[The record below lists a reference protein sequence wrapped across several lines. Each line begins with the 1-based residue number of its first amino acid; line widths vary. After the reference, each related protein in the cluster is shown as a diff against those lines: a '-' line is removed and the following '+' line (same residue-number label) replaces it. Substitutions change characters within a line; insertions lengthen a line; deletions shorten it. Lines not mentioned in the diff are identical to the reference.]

1 MSIMEKNIY
10 LIDSRS
16 SKQQA
21 VIGNFVK
28 TSILNDIVKK
38 TYNLW
43 NNLKTVCLNSYAK
56 KVSLNSGMKKIC
68 LNSEKE
74 VSLNSEK
81 EVCLDSEK
89 EVSLDSEKEVSLD
102 RMKEVCLNSGKEISL
117 DRMKEV
123 CLNSGKE
130 ISLDSCM
137 KEVCRPIEWLCSYY
151 SDVLDRKLTM
161 RQTWL
166 LINAQ
171 LAFGAAFF
179 PVEAPWV
186 VRIGCLV
193 WVVSALLKCKREIK

>member
-1 MSIMEKNIY
+1 MEKNIY

-16 SKQQA
+16 TKQQA
-21 VIGNFVK
+21 VIDNFVK

-56 KVSLNSGMKKIC
+56 KVRLNSGMKKIC

-81 EVCLDSEK
+81 EV
-89 EVSLDSEKEVSLD
+89 SLNSC
-102 RMKEVCLNSGKEISL
+102 MKEVCLNSE
-117 DRMKEV
+117 KEV
-123 CLNSGKE
+123 CLNNEKG
-130 ISLDSCM
+130 ISLNSGM
-137 KEVCRPIEWLCSYY
+137 KKVCRPIEWLCSYY
-151 SDVLDRKLTM
+151 SDVLERKLTI

>member
-38 TYNLW
+38 TYSLW
-43 NNLKTVCLNSYAK
+43 NNLKTVCLNSYANMVMLNSCMK
-56 KVSLNSGMKKIC
+56 KISLNSMKEI
-68 LNSEKE
+68 
-74 VSLNSEK
+74 SLNSMK
-81 EVCLDSEK
+81 EI
-89 EVSLDSEKEVSLD
+89 SLNS
-102 RMKEVCLNSGKEISL
+102 MKEVCLNSG
-117 DRMKEV
+117 MK
-123 CLNSGKE
+123 K
-130 ISLDSCM
+130 
-137 KEVCRPIEWLCSYY
+137 VCRPIEWLCSYY

-193 WVVSALLKCKREIK
+193 WVVSALLKCKRGLK

>member
-16 SKQQA
+16 TKQQA

-43 NNLKTVCLNSYAK
+43 NNLKTACLNSYAK
-56 KVSLNSGMKKIC
+56 KVSINSDR
-68 LNSEKE
+68 KE
-74 VSLNSEK
+74 ISLNSEK
-81 EVCLDSEK
+81 EI
-89 EVSLDSEKEVSLD
+89 SLDSEKEICLNS
-102 RMKEVCLNSGKEISL
+102 MKEVYLN
-117 DRMKEV
+117 
-123 CLNSGKE
+123 
-130 ISLDSCM
+130 SCM
-137 KEVCRPIEWLCSYY
+137 KEVYRPIEWLCSYY
-151 SDVLDRKLTM
+151 SNVLDRKLTM

-179 PVEAPWV
+179 PMEAPWV

>member
-38 TYNLW
+38 TYSLW
-43 NNLKTVCLNSYAK
+43 NNLKTACFNSYAK
-56 KVSLNSGMKKIC
+56 DLRLNSGMKEIS
-68 LNSEKE
+68 LNSEMKE
-74 VSLNSEK
+74 ASLNSEK
-81 EVCLDSEK
+81 EICLDSEKKICLDSEK
-89 EVSLDSEKEVSLD
+89 EICLNS
-102 RMKEVCLNSGKEISL
+102 MKEVCLNSG
-117 DRMKEV
+117 MK
-123 CLNSGKE
+123 K
-130 ISLDSCM
+130 
-137 KEVCRPIEWLCSYY
+137 VCRPIEWLCSYY

-193 WVVSALLKCKREIK
+193 WVVSALLKCKRGLK

>member
-1 MSIMEKNIY
+1 MEKNTY

-38 TYNLW
+38 TYSLW
-43 NNLKTVCLNSYAK
+43 NNLKTVCFNSYAN

-68 LNSEKE
+68 LNSYAKKESLNSYAKE

-81 EVCLDSEK
+81 EISLNSYAK
-89 EVSLDSEKEVSLD
+89 KVSL
-102 RMKEVCLNSGKEISL
+102 N
-117 DRMKEV
+117 
-123 CLNSGKE
+123 
-130 ISLDSCM
+130 SCM

-151 SDVLDRKLTM
+151 SDVLERKLTM

-166 LINAQ
+166 LVNAQ

-186 VRIGCLV
+186 VRIGCLA
-193 WVVSALLKCKREIK
+193 WVVSALLKCKRGLK

>member
-1 MSIMEKNIY
+1 MEKNIY

-16 SKQQA
+16 TKQQA
-21 VIGNFVK
+21 VIDNFVK

-38 TYNLW
+38 TYSLW
-43 NNLKTVCLNSYAK
+43 NNLKTVCLNSYTK
-56 KVSLNSGMKKIC
+56 KVRLNSGLKKVC
-68 LNSEKE
+68 
-74 VSLNSEK
+74 LNSEK
-81 EVCLDSEK
+81 EVCLDSC
-89 EVSLDSEKEVSLD
+89 
-102 RMKEVCLNSGKEISL
+102 MKEVCLNSEKEISL

-123 CLNSGKE
+123 CLNSKKE
-130 ISLDSCM
+130 ISLDSK
-137 KEVCRPIEWLCSYY
+137 KEVYLNSEKEISLNSGMKKICRPIEWLCSYY
-151 SDVLDRKLTM
+151 SDVLERKLTM
-161 RQTWL
+161 RQTWI

>member
-1 MSIMEKNIY
+1 MEKNIY

-16 SKQQA
+16 TKQQA
-21 VIGNFVK
+21 VIDNFVK

-74 VSLNSEK
+74 VCLNS
-81 EVCLDSEK
+81 C
-89 EVSLDSEKEVSLD
+89 
-102 RMKEVCLNSGKEISL
+102 MKEVCLNSKKEVYLNSEKEISL
-117 DRMKEV
+117 
-123 CLNSGKE
+123 NSG
-130 ISLDSCM
+130 M
-137 KEVCRPIEWLCSYY
+137 KKICRPIEWLCSYY

>member
-16 SKQQA
+16 TKQQA

-38 TYNLW
+38 TYSLW
-43 NNLKTVCLNSYAK
+43 NNLKTVCLNSYTK
-56 KVSLNSGMKKIC
+56 KVRLNSGLKKVC
-68 LNSEKE
+68 LNSGLKK
-74 VSLNSEK
+74 VCLNSEK
-81 EVCLDSEK
+81 EVCLDSC
-89 EVSLDSEKEVSLD
+89 
-102 RMKEVCLNSGKEISL
+102 MKEVCLNSEKEI
-117 DRMKEV
+117 R
-123 CLNSGKE
+123 LN
-130 ISLDSCM
+130 SCM

>member
-1 MSIMEKNIY
+1 MEKNIY

-16 SKQQA
+16 TKQQA
-21 VIGNFVK
+21 VIDNFVK

-38 TYNLW
+38 TYSLW
-43 NNLKTVCLNSYAK
+43 NNLKTVCLNNYAN
-56 KVSLNSGMKKIC
+56 KVSLNSGIKKVY

-74 VSLNSEK
+74 ISLNS
-81 EVCLDSEK
+81 
-89 EVSLDSEKEVSLD
+89 
-102 RMKEVCLNSGKEISL
+102 
-117 DRMKEV
+117 
-123 CLNSGKE
+123 
-130 ISLDSCM
+130 CM
-137 KEVCRPIEWLCSYY
+137 KKVCRPIEWLCSYY
-151 SDVLDRKLTM
+151 SDVLERKLTM

>member
-1 MSIMEKNIY
+1 MEKNIY

-43 NNLKTVCLNSYAK
+43 NNLKTVCFNSYAK
-56 KVSLNSGMKKIC
+56 KVRLNSGMKKVC
-68 LNSEKE
+68 LNSEMKE
-74 VSLNSEK
+74 ESLNSEK
-81 EVCLDSEK
+81 EI
-89 EVSLDSEKEVSLD
+89 SLDSEKEV
-102 RMKEVCLNSGKEISL
+102 CLN
-117 DRMKEV
+117 
-123 CLNSGKE
+123 
-130 ISLDSCM
+130 SCM

-151 SDVLDRKLTM
+151 SDVLDRKLTI

-179 PVEAPWV
+179 PMEAPWV

>member
-56 KVSLNSGMKKIC
+56 KVSLNSGIKKIC

-74 VSLNSEK
+74 VSLNS
-81 EVCLDSEK
+81 C
-89 EVSLDSEKEVSLD
+89 
-102 RMKEVCLNSGKEISL
+102 MKEVCLNSEKEVYLNSEKEISL
-117 DRMKEV
+117 
-123 CLNSGKE
+123 NSG
-130 ISLDSCM
+130 M

-151 SDVLDRKLTM
+151 SNVLDRKLTM

>member
-1 MSIMEKNIY
+1 MEKNIY

-16 SKQQA
+16 TKQQA

-38 TYNLW
+38 TYSLW
-43 NNLKTVCLNSYAK
+43 NNLKTVCLNSGMKEESLNSDMKKVSLNSEMKEASLNSYAK
-56 KVSLNSGMKKIC
+56 KVSLNSEKEIRLNSGMKK
-68 LNSEKE
+68 
-74 VSLNSEK
+74 
-81 EVCLDSEK
+81 
-89 EVSLDSEKEVSLD
+89 
-102 RMKEVCLNSGKEISL
+102 
-117 DRMKEV
+117 
-123 CLNSGKE
+123 
-130 ISLDSCM
+130 
-137 KEVCRPIEWLCSYY
+137 VCRPIEWLCSYY
-151 SDVLDRKLTM
+151 SNVLDRKLTM

-193 WVVSALLKCKREIK
+193 WVVSALLKCKRGLK

>member
-1 MSIMEKNIY
+1 MEKNIY

-38 TYNLW
+38 TYSLW
-43 NNLKTVCLNSYAK
+43 NNLKTVCLNSYAN
-56 KVSLNSGMKKIC
+56 KVRLNSGMKEIC

-74 VSLNSEK
+74 IS
-81 EVCLDSEK
+81 LDSEK
-89 EVSLDSEKEVSLD
+89 EVSLDSMKEISLNSMKEISLYSMKEISLNSMKEISLNS
-102 RMKEVCLNSGKEISL
+102 MKEVCLNSG
-117 DRMKEV
+117 MK
-123 CLNSGKE
+123 K
-130 ISLDSCM
+130 
-137 KEVCRPIEWLCSYY
+137 VCRPIEWLCSYY
-151 SDVLDRKLTM
+151 SDVLERKLTM

-166 LINAQ
+166 LVNAQ

-193 WVVSALLKCKREIK
+193 WVVSALLKCKRGLK

>member
-1 MSIMEKNIY
+1 MEKNIY

-16 SKQQA
+16 TKQQA
-21 VIGNFVK
+21 VIDNFVK

-38 TYNLW
+38 TYSLW
-43 NNLKTVCLNSYAK
+43 NNLKTACLNNYAN
-56 KVSLNSGMKKIC
+56 KVSLNSGMKKIY

-74 VSLNSEK
+74 VSLNSGM
-81 EVCLDSEK
+81 K
-89 EVSLDSEKEVSLD
+89 EVSLNSC
-102 RMKEVCLNSGKEISL
+102 MKEVCLNSKKEVYLNSEKEISL
-117 DRMKEV
+117 
-123 CLNSGKE
+123 NSG
-130 ISLDSCM
+130 M
-137 KEVCRPIEWLCSYY
+137 KKVCRPIEWLCSYY

>member
-1 MSIMEKNIY
+1 MEKNIY

-38 TYNLW
+38 TYSLW
-43 NNLKTVCLNSYAK
+43 NNLKTACFNSYAKDLRLNSGMKEISLNSEMKEASLNSYAKKESLNSEKEISLNSYAKEVSLNSYAK
-56 KVSLNSGMKKIC
+56 KVSLNSGMKK
-68 LNSEKE
+68 
-74 VSLNSEK
+74 
-81 EVCLDSEK
+81 
-89 EVSLDSEKEVSLD
+89 
-102 RMKEVCLNSGKEISL
+102 
-117 DRMKEV
+117 
-123 CLNSGKE
+123 
-130 ISLDSCM
+130 
-137 KEVCRPIEWLCSYY
+137 VCRPIEWLCSYY
-151 SDVLDRKLTM
+151 SNVLDRKLTM

-193 WVVSALLKCKREIK
+193 WVVSALLKCKRGLK

>member
-16 SKQQA
+16 TKQQA

-28 TSILNDIVKK
+28 ASILNDIVKK
-38 TYNLW
+38 TYSLW
-43 NNLKTVCLNSYAK
+43 NNLKTVCFNSYAK
-56 KVSLNSGMKKIC
+56 KVSINSDMKEI
-68 LNSEKE
+68 
-74 VSLNSEK
+74 SLNSMK
-81 EVCLDSEK
+81 EI
-89 EVSLDSEKEVSLD
+89 SLNS
-102 RMKEVCLNSGKEISL
+102 MKEVCLNSG
-117 DRMKEV
+117 MK
-123 CLNSGKE
+123 K
-130 ISLDSCM
+130 
-137 KEVCRPIEWLCSYY
+137 VCRPIEWLCSYY

-193 WVVSALLKCKREIK
+193 WVVSALLKCKRGLSEK

>member
-1 MSIMEKNIY
+1 MEKNIY

-43 NNLKTVCLNSYAK
+43 NNLKTVCFNSYAK
-56 KVSLNSGMKKIC
+56 KVRLNSGMKKVC
-68 LNSEKE
+68 LNSEMKE
-74 VSLNSEK
+74 ESLNSEK
-81 EVCLDSEK
+81 EI
-89 EVSLDSEKEVSLD
+89 SLDSEKEV
-102 RMKEVCLNSGKEISL
+102 CLN
-117 DRMKEV
+117 
-123 CLNSGKE
+123 
-130 ISLDSCM
+130 SCM

-151 SDVLDRKLTM
+151 SDVLDRKLTI

>member
-16 SKQQA
+16 TKQQA

-38 TYNLW
+38 TYSLW
-43 NNLKTVCLNSYAK
+43 NNLKTVCLNSYTK
-56 KVSLNSGMKKIC
+56 KVRLNSGLKKVC
-68 LNSEKE
+68 
-74 VSLNSEK
+74 LNSEK
-81 EVCLDSEK
+81 EVCLDSC
-89 EVSLDSEKEVSLD
+89 
-102 RMKEVCLNSGKEISL
+102 MKEVCLNSEKEISL

-123 CLNSGKE
+123 CLNSEKE
-130 ISLDSCM
+130 IRLNSCM

-151 SDVLDRKLTM
+151 SDVLERKLTM

-193 WVVSALLKCKREIK
+193 WVVSALQKCKREIK

>member
-16 SKQQA
+16 TEQQA

-28 TSILNDIVKK
+28 ATILNNIVKK
-38 TYNLW
+38 TYSLW

-56 KVSLNSGMKKIC
+56 KVSLNSGMK
-68 LNSEKE
+68 
-74 VSLNSEK
+74 V
-81 EVCLDSEK
+81 V
-89 EVSLDSEKEVSLD
+89 
-102 RMKEVCLNSGKEISL
+102 G
-117 DRMKEV
+117 
-123 CLNSGKE
+123 
-130 ISLDSCM
+130 
-137 KEVCRPIEWLCSYY
+137 RPIEWLCSYY
-151 SDVLDRKLTM
+151 SNVLERKLTM

>member
-43 NNLKTVCLNSYAK
+43 NNLKTACLNSGMKEESLNSDMKKVSLNSEMKEASLNSYAK
-56 KVSLNSGMKKIC
+56 KVSLNSCMKK
-68 LNSEKE
+68 
-74 VSLNSEK
+74 
-81 EVCLDSEK
+81 
-89 EVSLDSEKEVSLD
+89 
-102 RMKEVCLNSGKEISL
+102 
-117 DRMKEV
+117 
-123 CLNSGKE
+123 
-130 ISLDSCM
+130 
-137 KEVCRPIEWLCSYY
+137 VCRPIEWLCSYY
-151 SDVLDRKLTM
+151 SDVLERKLTM

-193 WVVSALLKCKREIK
+193 WVVSALLKCKRGLK

>member
-1 MSIMEKNIY
+1 MEKNIY

-28 TSILNDIVKK
+28 TSVLNDIVKK

-56 KVSLNSGMKKIC
+56 KVRLNSGMKKIC

-74 VSLNSEK
+74 VCLNSCMKEVCLNSEK
-81 EVCLDSEK
+81 EVCL
-89 EVSLDSEKEVSLD
+89 
-102 RMKEVCLNSGKEISL
+102 NSMKEISL
-117 DRMKEV
+117 
-123 CLNSGKE
+123 N
-130 ISLDSCM
+130 SCM
-137 KEVCRPIEWLCSYY
+137 KKVCRPIEWLCSYY
-151 SDVLDRKLTM
+151 SNVLDRKLTM

-193 WVVSALLKCKREIK
+193 WVVSALLKCKRGLK

>member
-1 MSIMEKNIY
+1 MEKNIY

-56 KVSLNSGMKKIC
+56 KVSINSDRKEVSLNSGMKKIC

-74 VSLNSEK
+74 VSLNS
-81 EVCLDSEK
+81 C
-89 EVSLDSEKEVSLD
+89 
-102 RMKEVCLNSGKEISL
+102 MKEVCLNSKKEVYLNSEKEISL
-117 DRMKEV
+117 
-123 CLNSGKE
+123 NN
-130 ISLDSCM
+130 CM
-137 KEVCRPIEWLCSYY
+137 KKVCRPIEWLCSYY

>member
-1 MSIMEKNIY
+1 MEKNIY

-16 SKQQA
+16 TKQQA

-43 NNLKTVCLNSYAK
+43 NNLKTVCVNSYAK

-74 VSLNSEK
+74 VSLNS
-81 EVCLDSEK
+81 C
-89 EVSLDSEKEVSLD
+89 
-102 RMKEVCLNSGKEISL
+102 MKEVCLNSKKEVYLNSEKEISL
-117 DRMKEV
+117 
-123 CLNSGKE
+123 NN
-130 ISLDSCM
+130 CM
-137 KEVCRPIEWLCSYY
+137 KKVCRPIEWLCSYY
-151 SDVLDRKLTM
+151 SDVLERKLTM

>member
-1 MSIMEKNIY
+1 MEKNIY

-16 SKQQA
+16 TKQQA

-56 KVSLNSGMKKIC
+56 KVRLNSGMKKIC

-74 VSLNSEK
+74 VCLNS
-81 EVCLDSEK
+81 C
-89 EVSLDSEKEVSLD
+89 
-102 RMKEVCLNSGKEISL
+102 MKEVCLNSK
-117 DRMKEV
+117 KEV
-123 CLNSGKE
+123 CLNNEKE
-130 ISLDSCM
+130 ISLNSCM
-137 KEVCRPIEWLCSYY
+137 KKVCRPIEWLCSYY
-151 SDVLDRKLTM
+151 SNVLERKLTM

>member
-1 MSIMEKNIY
+1 MEKNIY

-56 KVSLNSGMKKIC
+56 KIWLNS
-68 LNSEKE
+68 S
-74 VSLNSEK
+74 
-81 EVCLDSEK
+81 
-89 EVSLDSEKEVSLD
+89 
-102 RMKEVCLNSGKEISL
+102 MKEVCLNNGV
-117 DRMKEV
+117 KEV

>member
-1 MSIMEKNIY
+1 MEKNIY

-16 SKQQA
+16 TKQQA

-28 TSILNDIVKK
+28 ASILNDIVKK
-38 TYNLW
+38 TYSLW
-43 NNLKTVCLNSYAK
+43 NNLKTVCFNSYAK
-56 KVSLNSGMKKIC
+56 KVSINSEKEVC

-74 VSLNSEK
+74 VSLDSMKEISLYSMKEISLYSMKEISLNS
-81 EVCLDSEK
+81 
-89 EVSLDSEKEVSLD
+89 
-102 RMKEVCLNSGKEISL
+102 MKEVCLNSG
-117 DRMKEV
+117 MK
-123 CLNSGKE
+123 K
-130 ISLDSCM
+130 
-137 KEVCRPIEWLCSYY
+137 VCRPIEWLCSYY

-193 WVVSALLKCKREIK
+193 WVVSALLKCKRGLSEK

>member
-43 NNLKTVCLNSYAK
+43 NNLKTVCFNSYAK
-56 KVSLNSGMKKIC
+56 KVRLNSGMKKVC
-68 LNSEKE
+68 LNSEMKE
-74 VSLNSEK
+74 ESLNSEK
-81 EVCLDSEK
+81 EI
-89 EVSLDSEKEVSLD
+89 SLDSEKEV
-102 RMKEVCLNSGKEISL
+102 CLN
-117 DRMKEV
+117 
-123 CLNSGKE
+123 
-130 ISLDSCM
+130 SCM

-151 SDVLDRKLTM
+151 SDVLDRKLTI

-179 PVEAPWV
+179 PMEAPWV

>member
-16 SKQQA
+16 TEQQA

-28 TSILNDIVKK
+28 TTILNDIVKK

-56 KVSLNSGMKKIC
+56 KVRLNSCMKKVCLNSSMKEVYLNNEKEVC

-74 VSLNSEK
+74 I
-81 EVCLDSEK
+81 
-89 EVSLDSEKEVSLD
+89 SLDSEKEI
-102 RMKEVCLNSGKEISL
+102 CLSSGVK
-117 DRMKEV
+117 M
-123 CLNSGKE
+123 
-130 ISLDSCM
+130 
-137 KEVCRPIEWLCSYY
+137 VCRPIEWLCSYY
-151 SDVLDRKLTM
+151 SNVLERKLTM

-186 VRIGCLV
+186 VRIGCLA

>member
-1 MSIMEKNIY
+1 MEKNIY

-38 TYNLW
+38 TYSLW
-43 NNLKTVCLNSYAK
+43 NNLKTACFNSYAK
-56 KVSLNSGMKKIC
+56 DLRLNSGMKEI
-68 LNSEKE
+68 
-74 VSLNSEK
+74 SLNSEK
-81 EVCLDSEK
+81 KICLDSEK
-89 EVSLDSEKEVSLD
+89 EICLNS
-102 RMKEVCLNSGKEISL
+102 MKEVCLNSG
-117 DRMKEV
+117 MK
-123 CLNSGKE
+123 K
-130 ISLDSCM
+130 
-137 KEVCRPIEWLCSYY
+137 VCRPIEWLCSYY

-193 WVVSALLKCKREIK
+193 WVVSALLKCKRGLK

>member
-16 SKQQA
+16 TKQQA

-43 NNLKTVCLNSYAK
+43 NNLKTVCLNSYAN
-56 KVSLNSGMKKIC
+56 KVRLNSCMKKIC

-74 VSLNSEK
+74 ISLN
-81 EVCLDSEK
+81 SEK
-89 EVSLDSEKEVSLD
+89 EVSLDSMKEISLNSMKEISLYSMKEISLNSMKEISLNS
-102 RMKEVCLNSGKEISL
+102 MKEVCLNSG
-117 DRMKEV
+117 MK
-123 CLNSGKE
+123 K
-130 ISLDSCM
+130 
-137 KEVCRPIEWLCSYY
+137 VCRPIEWLCSYY

-193 WVVSALLKCKREIK
+193 

>member
-16 SKQQA
+16 TKQQA
-21 VIGNFVK
+21 VIDNFVK

-38 TYNLW
+38 TYSLW
-43 NNLKTVCLNSYAK
+43 NNLKTACLNNYAN
-56 KVSLNSGMKKIC
+56 KVSLNSGMKKIY

-74 VSLNSEK
+74 VSLNSGM
-81 EVCLDSEK
+81 K
-89 EVSLDSEKEVSLD
+89 EVSLNSC
-102 RMKEVCLNSGKEISL
+102 MKEVCLNSE
-117 DRMKEV
+117 KEV
-123 CLNSGKE
+123 CLNNEKE
-130 ISLDSCM
+130 ISLNSGM
-137 KEVCRPIEWLCSYY
+137 KKICRPIEWLCSYY

-186 VRIGCLV
+186 VRIGCLA
-193 WVVSALLKCKREIK
+193 WVISALLKCKREIK

>member
-1 MSIMEKNIY
+1 MEKNIY

-21 VIGNFVK
+21 VIGNFMK

-38 TYNLW
+38 TYSLW
-43 NNLKTVCLNSYAK
+43 NNLKTACLNSYAKEVRLNSEKEVCLNSCIKEVCLNSEKEVCLNSMKEESLNSYAK
-56 KVSLNSGMKKIC
+56 KVSLNSGMKK
-68 LNSEKE
+68 
-74 VSLNSEK
+74 
-81 EVCLDSEK
+81 
-89 EVSLDSEKEVSLD
+89 
-102 RMKEVCLNSGKEISL
+102 
-117 DRMKEV
+117 
-123 CLNSGKE
+123 
-130 ISLDSCM
+130 
-137 KEVCRPIEWLCSYY
+137 VCRPIEWLCSYY

-193 WVVSALLKCKREIK
+193 WVVSALLKCKRGLK

>member
-1 MSIMEKNIY
+1 MEKNIY

-38 TYNLW
+38 TYSLW
-43 NNLKTVCLNSYAK
+43 NNLKTACFNSYAK
-56 KVSLNSGMKKIC
+56 DLRLNSGMKEISLNSEMKEASLNSEKVICLDSEKKICLDSEKEIC

-74 VSLNSEK
+74 ICLNS
-81 EVCLDSEK
+81 
-89 EVSLDSEKEVSLD
+89 
-102 RMKEVCLNSGKEISL
+102 MKEVYLN
-117 DRMKEV
+117 
-123 CLNSGKE
+123 
-130 ISLDSCM
+130 SCM
-137 KEVCRPIEWLCSYY
+137 KKVCRPIEWLCSYY

-193 WVVSALLKCKREIK
+193 WVVSALLKCKRGLK

>member
-1 MSIMEKNIY
+1 MEKNIY

-16 SKQQA
+16 TKQQA
-21 VIGNFVK
+21 VIDNFVK

-38 TYNLW
+38 TYSLW

-74 VSLNSEK
+74 VSLNS
-81 EVCLDSEK
+81 C
-89 EVSLDSEKEVSLD
+89 
-102 RMKEVCLNSGKEISL
+102 MKEVCLNSKKEVYLNNEKEISL
-117 DRMKEV
+117 
-123 CLNSGKE
+123 NSG
-130 ISLDSCM
+130 M
-137 KEVCRPIEWLCSYY
+137 KKICRPIEWLCSYY
-151 SDVLDRKLTM
+151 SDVLERKLTI

-193 WVVSALLKCKREIK
+193 WVVSVLLKCKREIK

>member
-1 MSIMEKNIY
+1 MEKNIY

-38 TYNLW
+38 TYSLW
-43 NNLKTVCLNSYAK
+43 NNLKTVCLNNYAN
-56 KVSLNSGMKKIC
+56 KVSLNSGMKKNC
-68 LNSEKE
+68 LNSKKE
-74 VSLNSEK
+74 VSLNS
-81 EVCLDSEK
+81 C
-89 EVSLDSEKEVSLD
+89 
-102 RMKEVCLNSGKEISL
+102 MKEVCLNSK
-117 DRMKEV
+117 KEV
-123 CLNSGKE
+123 CLNSEKE
-130 ISLDSCM
+130 ISLNSGM
-137 KEVCRPIEWLCSYY
+137 KKICRPIEWLCSYY
-151 SDVLDRKLTM
+151 SDVLERKLTM

>member
-1 MSIMEKNIY
+1 MEKNIY

-56 KVSLNSGMKKIC
+56 KVCLNSGMKEI
-68 LNSEKE
+68 
-74 VSLNSEK
+74 SLNSEK
-81 EVCLDSEK
+81 EI
-89 EVSLDSEKEVSLD
+89 SLDSEKEVSLNSC
-102 RMKEVCLNSGKEISL
+102 MKEVCLNSK
-117 DRMKEV
+117 
-123 CLNSGKE
+123 KE
-130 ISLDSCM
+130 ISLDSEKEICLNSMKEVYLNSYM

-179 PVEAPWV
+179 PVESPWV

-193 WVVSALLKCKREIK
+193 WVVSALLKCKREIKEIK

>member
-38 TYNLW
+38 TYSLW

-56 KVSLNSGMKKIC
+56 KVRLNSGMKEIC

-74 VSLNSEK
+74 IS
-81 EVCLDSEK
+81 LDSEK
-89 EVSLDSEKEVSLD
+89 EVSLDSMKEISLNSMKEISLNS
-102 RMKEVCLNSGKEISL
+102 MKEVCLNSG
-117 DRMKEV
+117 MK
-123 CLNSGKE
+123 K
-130 ISLDSCM
+130 
-137 KEVCRPIEWLCSYY
+137 VCRPIEWLCSYY

-193 WVVSALLKCKREIK
+193 WVVSALLKCKRGLK

>member
-1 MSIMEKNIY
+1 MEKNIY

-38 TYNLW
+38 TYSLW

-74 VSLNSEK
+74 VSLNS
-81 EVCLDSEK
+81 C
-89 EVSLDSEKEVSLD
+89 
-102 RMKEVCLNSGKEISL
+102 MKEVCLNSKKEVYLNSEKEISL
-117 DRMKEV
+117 
-123 CLNSGKE
+123 NSG
-130 ISLDSCM
+130 M
-137 KEVCRPIEWLCSYY
+137 KKICRPIEWLCSYY
-151 SDVLDRKLTM
+151 SDVLERKLTM

>member
-1 MSIMEKNIY
+1 MEKNIY

-16 SKQQA
+16 TKQQA

-56 KVSLNSGMKKIC
+56 KVRLNSGMKKIC

-74 VSLNSEK
+74 VCLNS
-81 EVCLDSEK
+81 C
-89 EVSLDSEKEVSLD
+89 
-102 RMKEVCLNSGKEISL
+102 MKEVCLNSK
-117 DRMKEV
+117 KEV
-123 CLNSGKE
+123 CLNNEKE
-130 ISLDSCM
+130 ISLNSCM

-151 SDVLDRKLTM
+151 SNVLERKLTM

>member
-1 MSIMEKNIY
+1 MEKNIY

-38 TYNLW
+38 TYSLW
-43 NNLKTVCLNSYAK
+43 NNLKTACFNSYAK
-56 KVSLNSGMKKIC
+56 KVRLNSGMKK
-68 LNSEKE
+68 
-74 VSLNSEK
+74 
-81 EVCLDSEK
+81 
-89 EVSLDSEKEVSLD
+89 
-102 RMKEVCLNSGKEISL
+102 
-117 DRMKEV
+117 
-123 CLNSGKE
+123 
-130 ISLDSCM
+130 
-137 KEVCRPIEWLCSYY
+137 VCRPIEWLCSYY

-193 WVVSALLKCKREIK
+193 WVVSALLKCKRELKTS